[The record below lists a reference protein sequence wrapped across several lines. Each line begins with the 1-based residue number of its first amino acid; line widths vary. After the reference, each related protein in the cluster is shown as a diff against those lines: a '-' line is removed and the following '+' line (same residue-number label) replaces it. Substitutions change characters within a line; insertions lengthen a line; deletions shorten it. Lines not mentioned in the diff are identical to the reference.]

1 LPNKWKFNGVS
12 SKSQWFLNLV
22 TMVLHME
29 FKLKTKGFSMDI
41 KFFFNW
47 VFYGVSIEKKNPRR
61 QSPQGKLL
69 FFLFFFKHLTEIITG
84 MFL

>member
-1 LPNKWKFNGVS
+1 
-12 SKSQWFLNLV
+12 
-22 TMVLHME
+22 MVLHME

-41 KFFFNW
+41 NFLLIGFSN
-47 VFYGVSIEKKNPRR
+47 GVSIEKKNPRR

>member
-1 LPNKWKFNGVS
+1 
-12 SKSQWFLNLV
+12 
-22 TMVLHME
+22 
-29 FKLKTKGFSMDI
+29 MDI

-47 VFYGVSIEKKNPRR
+47 VFYGVSIGKKNPRR

>member
-1 LPNKWKFNGVS
+1 
-12 SKSQWFLNLV
+12 
-22 TMVLHME
+22 MVLHME

-41 KFFFNW
+41 KKKIKW

-69 FFLFFFKHLTEIITG
+69 FFYLLFKYLTEIITG